1 LNQENSWPKPWADRA
16 TQLLEATMTRISGT
30 MVLWSPRILGAL
42 VSVFLG
48 AFALDAFSAGK
59 SFADALADFVIHL
72 IPSVVLL
79 GVVLASWHRPLIG
92 GLTFIALAIVYVG
105 IARNHVEWTV
115 VISGPLLVVG
125 VLYLASWYGQRQ
137 ALRL

>member
-1 LNQENSWPKPWADRA
+1 MSKA
-16 TQLLEATMTRISGT
+16 LLLWIPR
-30 MVLWSPRILGAL
+30 VLAAL

-79 GVVLASWHRPLIG
+79 GVVLGSWHRPLIG
-92 GLTFIALAIVYVG
+92 GLTFVALAIVYVG
-105 IARNHVEWTV
+105 IARNRVDWIV

-125 VLYLASWYGQRQ
+125 VLYLASWYGERQ

>member
-1 LNQENSWPKPWADRA
+1 VS
-16 TQLLEATMTRISGT
+16 RISKAL
-30 MVLWSPRILGAL
+30 VLWIPRVLGIL

-59 SFADALADFVIHL
+59 PFVNALADFVIHL
-72 IPSVVLL
+72 LPSLVLL
-79 GVVLASWHRPLIG
+79 AVVAAAWHQPWVG
-92 GLTFIALAIVYVG
+92 AVAFIALAIAYVG
-105 IARNHVEWTV
+105 IARNHVEWIV

-137 ALRL
+137 ALRF